1 MGTTE
6 SVHELMERASAALL
20 ATSYFEVELICVK
33 AMELA
38 RRVRD
43 FESMSRIIL
52 PLQESRRQRRHL
64 ATDTGIVRVVTSPV
78 QETVKFESGCYLLK
92 PPLIAADAPPMRELA
107 FSQHVPAVFLT
118 REPRT
123 SSGKWPV
130 VAVTSDRSFRAQIDV
145 PKIDGVEIGDSDAPD
160 TSWLMMAIEAVGD
173 VAIAKL
179 KPGDP
184 AAFRVDDLWE
194 SMIALPEHEKM
205 HQRYAVECRLA
216 MTEPRPEK
224 LRRRGIFEDLSAF

>member
-6 SVHELMERASAALL
+6 SVNELMERASAALL
-20 ATSYFEVELICVK
+20 ATSYFEVDTLCVQ
-33 AMELA
+33 AMEMA

-43 FESMSRIIL
+43 FECMSRIIL

-64 ATDTGIVRVVTSPV
+64 ATDTGVVRVLTSPLL
-78 QETVKFESGCYLLK
+78 ETAKFESGCYLLK
-92 PPLIAADAPPMRELA
+92 PPLIAADAAHMRELA
-107 FSQHVPAVFLT
+107 FAQQVPAVFIT

-123 SSGKWPV
+123 GSGKWPV
-130 VAVTSDRSFRAQIDV
+130 VAVTTDRSFRCQIDV
-145 PKIDGVEIGDSDAPD
+145 PRINGSEIGDNDAPD
-160 TSWLMMAIEAVGD
+160 VSWIMLAIEAVGD

-179 KPGDP
+179 KPSDP

-205 HQRYAVECRLA
+205 HQRFAVECRLA
-216 MTEPRPEK
+216 MAEPRPDK
-224 LRRRGIFEDLSAF
+224 LRRRGLFEDMSTF